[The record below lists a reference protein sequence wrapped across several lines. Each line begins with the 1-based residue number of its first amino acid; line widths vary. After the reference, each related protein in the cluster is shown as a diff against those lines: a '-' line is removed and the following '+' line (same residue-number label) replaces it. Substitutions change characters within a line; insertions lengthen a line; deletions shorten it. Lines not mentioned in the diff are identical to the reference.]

1 MNTTKNRA
9 VTVVGVLSAISGEHS
24 SKVRGI
30 CKYCDG
36 LRSAMS
42 SMLRGLGAL
51 DYSNFASNSKQPFG
65 TCEYEGLMSKLG

>member
-30 CKYCDG
+30 CEYCDCF
-36 LRSAMS
+36 LSAMS

-51 DYSNFASNSKQPFG
+51 DCSKFASNSKQFFETG
-65 TCEYEGLMSKLG
+65 VCEGLMSKLG